1 MRSSSLLLMSLKLF
15 PKRGKM
21 PTDGAWICSF
31 VSRNGKTPGPS
42 RLSTEF
48 YTAFKNR
55 QNLSWLQGWGTCAC
69 PSSTPS
75 LPSSKN
81 HMRFYSCLYQQ
92 GEGYTELGSI
102 FARLSHHF
110 DSSGGERGDFRR
122 GSNRGTHLQP
132 QHWGSGGRR
141 VRRLK
146 DSFHHT
152 VWGYI
157 KLCFQKQNKINNY
170 DLHLHYW
177 RSQNFQSPNV
187 SHARRLGPQ
196 LDPER

>member
-15 PKRGKM
+15 PKRGKMRRRKM

-48 YTAFKNR
+48 YMAFKNR
-55 QNLSWLQGWGTCAC
+55 QNLSWLQGWGMCAC
-69 PSSTPS
+69 LSSTPS

-102 FARLSHHF
+102 FARVSHHF
-110 DSSGGERGDFRR
+110 DSSGGERWLQRR
-122 GSNRGTHLQP
+122 EC
-132 QHWGSGGRR
+132 WRR
-141 VRRLK
+141 SPATPALGK
-146 DSFHHT
+146 
-152 VWGYI
+152 
-157 KLCFQKQNKINNY
+157 
-170 DLHLHYW
+170 W
-177 RSQNFQSPNV
+177 RQDGQE
-187 SHARRLGPQ
+187 A
-196 LDPER
+196 